1 MHVIIECAYTRRD
14 LSIGEFLDE
23 DRKGMETM
31 WRILQER
38 EKKEEYKGHRTM
50 NILTQRKPK
59 NSQRKKVAIKLDM
72 PESSSEFRIYS
83 L

>member
-14 LSIGEFLDE
+14 LSIGEFLE
-23 DRKGMETM
+23 ENRKGMETM
-31 WRILQER
+31 RRILQER

-59 NSQRKKVAIKLDM
+59 ISQRKKVAIKIGM
-72 PESSSEFRIYS
+72 PQSSS
-83 L
+83 